1 MYYFTI
7 HLNLFDRSDRGSNQ
21 PDDMGQSSS
30 RKCCGVSRMERTH
43 LAELSRGEGATPV
56 RGGLGDRNSEE
67 TSEESDLTFQP
78 ARGDRRPPSTS
89 PASGLGEA
97 DVVQVPELLV

>member
-78 ARGDRRPPSTS
+78 A
-89 PASGLGEA
+89 LGEA
-97 DVVQVPELLV
+97 DVVQVPELLVDHDPQDAHLRR